1 MKKRNTFLKSTGVTV
16 IAFVLLVTPAM
27 LASNTFAR
35 VDESAKVGSILIQN
49 GPTYN
54 LPGIVGDRKPEVGA
68 TPSIG
73 SYELFFYASRFG
85 VLEEV
90 SSMPVLS
97 GELILRAFV
106 EDSLGVPAQNGTV
119 TFEYCS
125 YKSLPPGDIDRT
137 DEAPKEACDA
147 RIASWRRLR
156 SVDIGNCPRFGS
168 GSACFNFGVV
178 QIPRVVGFRFRFRD
192 RTRDID
198 PGVSEAANFTW
209 TAAL

>member
-1 MKKRNTFLKSTGVTV
+1 MKTRNTLLRASAIAVF
-16 IAFVLLVTPAM
+16 AFVLLVTPAM

-35 VDESAKVGSILIQN
+35 ADGSAKVGSILIEN
-49 GPTYN
+49 GSSYYW
-54 LPGIVGDRKPEVGA
+54 PGIVGDLKPVVSA

-106 EDSLGVPAQNGTV
+106 EDSSGVPAQNGTV

-125 YKSLPPGDIDRT
+125 YKSLPPGDIDRA

-147 RIASWRRLR
+147 GIASWRRLR
-156 SVDIGNCPRFGS
+156 SLDIGNCPRFGA
-168 GSACFNFGVV
+168 GSACLNFGGV
-178 QIPRVVGFRFRFRD
+178 QIPRVVGFRFRFRG